1 MRKDQGPN
9 PYAEVFKMQK
19 IASGMSGVNENQQ
32 DSMQKSESE
41 KQHMVRKG
49 KGLSTQAEISKI
61 QKLVSGVSGVLYDLD
76 GAVND
81 LDSKQD
87 LLDRSESEKRLN
99 LLCGFLSLCLL
110 ICATAFMLICFRIY
124 APPTIKYY
132 ENKITNKT
140 YSSGKPNL
148 AILLP
153 GGYMTSYSWNTSS
166 NSSYPKLPKAYS
178 YGMACFDQKLYA
190 FGIPTY
196 NGITVIHPNG
206 THRLIGTRGL
216 NPFQTLQHHEAING
230 QAWFNH
236 MIVFDKYL
244 WLLGLVY
251 NQGFLHRDSGSKTLM
266 YSFIKNQWLTGPALP
281 KSMSMEFGCTVGLNR
296 SLSLLIGGNFEDRSL
311 KSLTNKLVIAFD
323 FSTQNWVWNYKMVPY
338 PDTENIH
345 YHSCSIVHGKLNS
358 VVTVLVAHGSP
369 NGYSKKMKADLW
381 DFDFIANTWIYKL
394 TLQSIEGRGKLAVVQ
409 GILHYFPFLNY
420 GQKTLGY
427 YFDPLNNTFHPVN
440 DQPISFDYGT
450 YDVKTTLYP
459 VPCYLNSLKN

>member
-9 PYAEVFKMQK
+9 PCADGV
-19 IASGMSGVNENQQ
+19 SGVNESQG
-32 DSMQKSESE
+32 SVQKSKSE
-41 KQHMVRKG
+41 KQHKVRKG
-49 KGLSTQAEISKI
+49 KGLSRRAEISKI
-61 QKLVSGVSGVLYDLD
+61 QKLVSGVSGVLHDLD

-87 LLDRSESEKRLN
+87 LLDKSESEKRLN

-110 ICATAFMLICFRIY
+110 ICATAFTLICFRIY

-140 YSSGKPNL
+140 YSSSKPNV

-166 NSSYPKLPKAYS
+166 NSSYPKLPKSYS

-216 NPFQTLQHHEAING
+216 NPFQTLQHKAITG
-230 QAWFNH
+230 QVWFNH

-244 WLLGLVY
+244 WLVGLVY
-251 NQGFLHRDSGSKTLM
+251 NQGHGETPTRDSDPTTFM

-296 SLSLLIGGNFEDRSL
+296 SLSLLIGGSFEKSSL
-311 KSLTNKLVIAFD
+311 DNRLVIAFD

-345 YHSCSIVHGKLNS
+345 YHSCSVVHRKLNS
-358 VVTVLVAHGSP
+358 VVTVLVVT
-369 NGYSKKMKADLW
+369 NVFDKKVKADLW
-381 DFDFIANTWIYKL
+381 DFDFNANNWFYKISL
-394 TLQSIEGRGKLAVVQ
+394 ENIEGRGKLAVVQ

-420 GQKTLGY
+420 GQETLGY
-427 YFDPLNNTFHPVN
+427 YFNPLNNAFHPVSN
-440 DQPISFDYGT
+440 QPISFDYGM
-450 YDVKTTLYP
+450 YDVKPTLHSIS
-459 VPCYLNSLKN
+459 CYLNSLKN